1 MWRRGTPHVSWI
13 ARCSAQ
19 RVDESTRLAIDRTA
33 LAAENTL
40 MGWIRTTLS
49 MIGFGFTIGKVSQ
62 ALGEVKGV
70 FRMYTFSVKGI
81 SDFLVILG
89 TVSLLVACWQ
99 YRHRVRG
106 LRAMGL
112 PKEKSL
118 TLGVAMLIVV
128 LGAFALTT
136 LVMAL

>member
-1 MWRRGTPHVSWI
+1 MTSSVTPHP
-13 ARCSAQ
+13 
-19 RVDESTRLAIDRTA
+19 DETTSLAIERTA

-49 MIGFGFTIGKVSQ
+49 MIGFGFTIGKISQ
-62 ALGEVKGV
+62 ALDEVKGV
-70 FRMYTFSVKGI
+70 FRMHTFSVRGI

-106 LRAMGL
+106 LRKLGL
-112 PKEKSL
+112 PRETSL
-118 TLGVAMLIVV
+118 TLGVALLIVV

-136 LVMAL
+136 LVTAL

>member
-1 MWRRGTPHVSWI
+1 M
-13 ARCSAQ
+13 
-19 RVDESTRLAIDRTA
+19 DESTSLAIERSA

-70 FRMYTFSVKGI
+70 FRVYTFSVKGI

-89 TVSLLVACWQ
+89 TASLLVACWQ

-106 LRAMGL
+106 LRKLGL
-112 PKEKSL
+112 PREASL

>member
-1 MWRRGTPHVSWI
+1 MASSVTP
-13 ARCSAQ
+13 Q
-19 RVDESTRLAIDRTA
+19 PDETTSLAIERTA
-33 LAAENTL
+33 LATENTL

-70 FRMYTFSVKGI
+70 FRVYTFSVRGI

-99 YRHRVRG
+99 YRHRIVG
-106 LRAMGL
+106 LRKMGL
-112 PKEKSL
+112 PREVSL
-118 TLGVAMLIVV
+118 TLGVALMIVV
-128 LGAFALTT
+128 LGAFALTA

>member
-1 MWRRGTPHVSWI
+1 M
-13 ARCSAQ
+13 
-19 RVDESTRLAIDRTA
+19 DESTSLAIARTA

-70 FRMYTFSVKGI
+70 FRVHTFSVKGI

-89 TVSLLVACWQ
+89 TASLLVACWQ

-106 LRAMGL
+106 LRKLGL
-112 PKEKSL
+112 PREASL

>member
-1 MWRRGTPHVSWI
+1 MVSSLTPEL
-13 ARCSAQ
+13 
-19 RVDESTRLAIDRTA
+19 DDNTRLAIARTA

-49 MIGFGFTIGKVSQ
+49 MIGFGFTLGKLGQ
-62 ALGEVKGV
+62 ALNQVKGV
-70 FRMYTFSVKGI
+70 FRVYTFSVKGI

-89 TVSLLVACWQ
+89 TVGLLVACWQ
-99 YRHRVRG
+99 YRHRVKG
-106 LRAMGL
+106 LRKLGL
-112 PKEKSL
+112 PREASL
-118 TLGVAMLIVV
+118 TLGVAMLLVV

>member
-1 MWRRGTPHVSWI
+1 MGSTVIPEPD
-13 ARCSAQ
+13 AN
-19 RVDESTRLAIDRTA
+19 TRLAIARTA

-49 MIGFGFTIGKVSQ
+49 MIGFGFTLGKIGQ
-62 ALGEVKGV
+62 ALSQVKGV
-70 FRMYTFSVKGI
+70 FRVYTFSVKGI

-89 TVSLLVACWQ
+89 TVALLVACWQ
-99 YRHRVRG
+99 YRHRVKG
-106 LRAMGL
+106 LRKLGHPREA
-112 PKEKSL
+112 SL
-118 TLGVAMLIVV
+118 TLGVAMLLVV

>member
-1 MWRRGTPHVSWI
+1 MTEVDASTTLAI
-13 ARCSAQ
+13 ARTS
-19 RVDESTRLAIDRTA
+19 

-49 MIGFGFTIGKVSQ
+49 MIGFGFTIGKIGQV
-62 ALGEVKGV
+62 LGEVKGV
-70 FRMYTFSVKGI
+70 FRMHTFSVKSI

-106 LRAMGL
+106 LRKMGL
-112 PKEKSL
+112 PREASL
-118 TLGVAMLIVV
+118 TLGVALLLVV